1 MEFTEKMVLGTAQF
15 GMDYG
20 ITNVNGKPTR
30 KEVFNILDFA
40 WGIGVRRFDTAPGY
54 DSETLLGDFL
64 VSRGLQDQ
72 IKILTKISSL
82 EGLSNYKTKIRAS
95 IESSLK
101 KLSCSIDILFFHNPK
116 DSELI
121 LECPQFFE
129 NLLHDYQISSLGI
142 SVYEPDDVK
151 KLSGCPLDLAFQF
164 PCNVL
169 DRRFENVSMPKGK
182 RYARSIFLQ
191 GLLASEGELRPDSPK
206 ELQNLQKNYHEKLAK
221 KNLDPVSIAVS
232 FVTQN
237 DVVDYFLIGVDSE
250 KQLKEIQ
257 ELELYGQKDI
267 AFPEILF
274 KKTDNEWFD
283 PRKWN

>member
-1 MEFTEKMVLGTAQF
+1 M
-15 GMDYG
+15 
-20 ITNVNGKPTR
+20 
-30 KEVFNILDFA
+30 
-40 WGIGVRRFDTAPGY
+40 
-54 DSETLLGDFL
+54 LGDFL
-64 VSRGLQDQ
+64 TSRGLQDQ

-129 NLLHDYQISSLGI
+129 NLLHDYQISSLGV
-142 SVYEPDDVK
+142 SVYEPDGVK

-191 GLLASEGELRPDSPK
+191 GLLASKGELRPDSPK
-206 ELQNLQKNYHEKLAK
+206 ELINLQNEYHEKLEEN
-221 KNLDPVSIAVS
+221 NLDPVSVAVF

-237 DVVDYFLIGVDSE
+237 GAVDHFLIGVNSQN
-250 KQLKEIQ
+250 QLKEILK
-257 ELELYGQKDI
+257 LEVNGQKDI
-267 AFPEILF
+267 DFLEKLIEETD
-274 KKTDNEWFD
+274 KKWFD
-283 PRKWN
+283 PRKWS